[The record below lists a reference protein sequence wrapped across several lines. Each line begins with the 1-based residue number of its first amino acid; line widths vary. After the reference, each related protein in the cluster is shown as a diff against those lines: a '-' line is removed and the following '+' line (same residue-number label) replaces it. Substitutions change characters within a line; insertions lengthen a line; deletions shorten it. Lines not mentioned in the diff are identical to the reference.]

1 MIMKNLSGYLF
12 FLIPLLIGC
21 QSTEKEQ
28 PQQETVPR
36 EDTGLILVS
45 KEQFRTNQMEFDTL
59 KPAIAF
65 EGIRATGIID
75 VPPENRVSLSP
86 VMGGYVTYN
95 PLLVGDQV
103 KKGQLLLTLENPEFV
118 SLQQEYLEVREKL
131 KYLKEEYDRN
141 KELLKEQITSRKN
154 YLRAES
160 DYQSANA
167 QYYGLRKRLEL
178 LNVDPDQ
185 INPENISSEFHIYAP
200 ITGSI
205 NQININK
212 GSFAAPS
219 TPALEIINS
228 EHLHLELNIFEKDV
242 MKVKKGQKL
251 IFRVP
256 ESSTAY
262 FPAEVHLISEALSE
276 NRTVRIHGHI
286 PDSLKNKLVV
296 GMYVEA
302 VIQNEMPDGDDQ
314 KAVSASTAAVVE
326 KDGVYYLLVLEEE
339 KEDSYLF
346 RQIAVDAAP
355 ESEGR
360 RILRGTPLTP
370 NTLILGKGAFDLV
383 R

>member
-21 QSTEKEQ
+21 RSTEKEQ

-256 ESSTAY
+256 ESSTAF